1 MLSKPKIIF
10 NQELQQAPIMSNT
23 TDINSITDD
32 SSFTD
37 VPTAADVAPSKRS
50 QVLLVTSLVICAI
63 GVIGN
68 ALAIFVFFS
77 GRQLTQKP
85 INLFFMH
92 QAFIDMMACV
102 FTILNDVL
110 FMFNIV
116 GPGICHLLTSDV
128 LATIPLYT
136 SSYNF
141 VILTIER
148 HFAVVNPLHYNSEK
162 LKKRLPLIFIAE
174 WAVVSILLS
183 IFSATTVYE
192 NGTCILI
199 KRMHGTIF
207 MDIIP
212 PYLVIFSIGI
222 PVPTMII
229 CYARMLNV
237 LRNATRPTGTT
248 SVTTNSKAIRAAQ
261 INLFQT
267 CIIMLIFFLA
277 AWITDQ
283 SAVLL
288 LHFGTYN
295 TLKTTHFT
303 ISRLMMFIA
312 STSNPYIWAIR
323 YDDFQKQMLYIL
335 GCKQNSSIDKSTAT
349 AVSVISEYK

>member
-1 MLSKPKIIF
+1 
-10 NQELQQAPIMSNT
+10 MSNT
-23 TDINSITDD
+23 TDTDSITDA

-37 VPTAADVAPSKRS
+37 LLTVADVAPPKRS

-63 GVIGN
+63 GVVGN
-68 ALAIFVFFS
+68 ALAIFVFCS
-77 GRQLTQKP
+77 GKQLTQKP

-92 QAFIDMMACV
+92 QAFIDMMACA
-102 FTILNDVL
+102 FTIVNDVL
-110 FMFNIV
+110 YMFNVV

-128 LATIPLYT
+128 LATMALYT

-148 HFAVVNPLHYNSEK
+148 HFAIVNPFHYNSEK

-174 WAVVSILLS
+174 WAIVCLLFTVFAAS
-183 IFSATTVYE
+183 NVYE
-192 NGTCILI
+192 NGTCVLI

-212 PYLVIFSIGI
+212 AYLIILSIGI

-229 CYARMLNV
+229 CYARMLIV
-237 LRNATRPTGTT
+237 LRKANRPTGTT
-248 SVTTNSKAIRAAQ
+248 SVTTNSKAIRSAQ

-267 CIIMLIFFLA
+267 CIIMLVFFLA

-288 LHFGTYN
+288 LHFGTYK

-303 ISRLMMFIA
+303 IARLMLFISSA
-312 STSNPYIWAIR
+312 SNPYIWAFR
-323 YDDFQKQMLYIL
+323 YVDFQKQILHIL
-335 GCKQNSSIDKSTAT
+335 GCKQNSSGDKSSAT
-349 AVSVISEYK
+349 AVSVLSE